1 MSLPNIKLE
10 GFEGPFDLLLHL
22 IKQNKMDIYDI
33 KIYDITNQYLEYINK
48 MKEMDLEITS
58 EFIVVAATLIEVKSK
73 TLLPKKEKEEEELE
87 EDPKEK
93 LLERLLEYRKIK
105 SVANYLRK
113 CTRYNGEIYTKKP
126 ETIDDTAL
134 KNKSKDNFLNN
145 ITMLDLFNLFNTL
158 INKYLSRQNVET
170 SIQKRIPIDKYKIE
184 DKMNEILKKIEKEEL
199 VIQFSELTMDAECT
213 LETVV
218 IFLALLELIK
228 IKKVKA
234 IQKESFGNIYIERV
248 D

>member
-1 MSLPNIKLE
+1 MSLPNVKVS

-33 KIYDITNQYLEYINK
+33 KIYEITNQYLEYINK

-73 TLLPKKEKEEEELE
+73 TLLPKKKKEEEETE

-93 LLERLLEYRKIK
+93 LLEKLLEYRKIK
-105 SVANYLRK
+105 ATANYLRR

-126 ETIDDTAL
+126 EIIDDSKL
-134 KNKSKDNFLNN
+134 KSKTKDNFLNN

-158 INKYLSRQNVET
+158 INKYLSRQNIET

-184 DKMNEILKKIEKEEL
+184 DKMNEILKKLEEEEL
-199 VIQFSELTMDAECT
+199 VIKFSELTMDVECR

-234 IQKESFGNIYIERV
+234 IQKESFGNIYVERI